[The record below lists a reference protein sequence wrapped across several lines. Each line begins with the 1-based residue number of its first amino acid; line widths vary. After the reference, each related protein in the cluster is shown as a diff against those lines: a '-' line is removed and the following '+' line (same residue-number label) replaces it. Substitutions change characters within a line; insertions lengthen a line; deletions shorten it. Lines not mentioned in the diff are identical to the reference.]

1 MSSRTG
7 LIAGVVAVLVVGVA
21 FWAYGQHEYS
31 QGWEA
36 RDTQAKLDDADRNQA
51 VFDERLKL
59 EGERD
64 YAELLYTNLKAATD
78 AERDS
83 FESVESRLRQQ
94 ATTALYHRDQARAGG
109 GPYQAHADC
118 IGAVG
123 ACSADVAKLGT
134 EAPSGDQQRRS

>member
-94 ATTALYHRDQARAGG
+94 VTTALYQSDQARAGG
-109 GPYQAHADC
+109 GTYDADADW
-118 IGAVG
+118 IGALDRKSVVWG
-123 ACSADVAKLGT
+123 KSGSARYELAG
-134 EAPSGDQQRRS
+134 RR